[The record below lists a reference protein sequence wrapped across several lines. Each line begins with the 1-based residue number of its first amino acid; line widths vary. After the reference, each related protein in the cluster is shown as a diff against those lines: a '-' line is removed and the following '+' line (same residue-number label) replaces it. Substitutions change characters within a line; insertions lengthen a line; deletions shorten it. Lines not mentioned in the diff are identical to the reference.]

1 MNLNKGL
8 VEVSKGLVEVSK
20 GSVEVGG
27 ISKCGMDV

>member
-1 MNLNKGL
+1 MNLNKDL